1 MIITIEQEIQVI
13 TYSIWVNIRANCYM
27 LGDSV
32 EVEDI
37 EWDDFLYTHLENK
50 AIQETA
56 ESEHIVHRFANEY
69 KEINS

>member
-1 MIITIEQEIQVI
+1 MRISIYEEVQVI

-37 EWDDFLYTHLENK
+37 EWDDFLYTHLENEVIRELAK
-50 AIQETA
+50 SVNMIC
-56 ESEHIVHRFANEY
+56 RFEIEY
-69 KEINS
+69 KQLNF

>member
-1 MIITIEQEIQVI
+1 MRISIYEEVQVI

-37 EWDDFLYTHLENK
+37 EWDDFLYTHLENEVIRELAK
-50 AIQETA
+50 
-56 ESEHIVHRFANEY
+56 SLDIVHRFAVEY
-69 KEINS
+69 KQLNF

>member
-1 MIITIEQEIQVI
+1 MRISIYEEVQVI

-37 EWDDFLYTHLENK
+37 EWDDFLYTHLENEVIREQAK
-50 AIQETA
+50 SVDMIY
-56 ESEHIVHRFANEY
+56 RFEIEY
-69 KEINS
+69 KELNF

>member
-1 MIITIEQEIQVI
+1 MRMTIKQEVQVI

-37 EWDDFLYTHLENK
+37 EWDDFLYTHLENE
-50 AIQETA
+50 AIQELV
-56 ESEHIVHRFANEY
+56 ESVHMIHRFEIKY
-69 KEINS
+69 KELNS